1 MVSYAKQYAYC
12 LESMNLSDLLNVR
25 ETLRPNILKALS
37 SLAKFLGVYED
48 YRSALRNYGLAW
60 SGKQADQ
67 LIIER
72 ISRVKDPD
80 EVWRWVKQVK
90 MERPELSDFVEFVT
104 VSGLRLEEAVNS
116 YNLII
121 NLAKQDRL
129 NEYYNEANSTLE
141 HFRFKDLF
149 IRRSKK
155 AFVSFVPKDL
165 VLRISRNHPLKSKFG
180 VQKRVKL
187 SGLKL
192 RFADIREAHA
202 SILTKY
208 LAPSEIDFLHGRVG
222 TSVFMQNYFN
232 PALISDLKDRVFKA
246 IIEIQAKISL

>member
-1 MVSYAKQYAYC
+1 
-12 LESMNLSDLLNVR
+12 
-25 ETLRPNILKALS
+25 
-37 SLAKFLGVYED
+37 
-48 YRSALRNYGLAW
+48 
-60 SGKQADQ
+60 
-67 LIIER
+67 
-72 ISRVKDPD
+72 
-80 EVWRWVKQVK
+80 
-90 MERPELSDFVEFVT
+90 
-104 VSGLRLEEAVNS
+104 
-116 YNLII
+116 
-121 NLAKQDRL
+121 
-129 NEYYNEANSTLE
+129 LE

-187 SGLKL
+187 CGLKL

-208 LAPSEIDFLHGRVG
+208 LTPSEIDFLHGRVG

-246 IIEIQAKISL
+246 IMEIQAKISL